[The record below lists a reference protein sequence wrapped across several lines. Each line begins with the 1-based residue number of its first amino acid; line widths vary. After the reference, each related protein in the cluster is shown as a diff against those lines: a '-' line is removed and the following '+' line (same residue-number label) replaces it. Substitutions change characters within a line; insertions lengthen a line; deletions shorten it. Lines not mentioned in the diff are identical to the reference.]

1 MSESGT
7 SGAGTSGR
15 APAGGVTAG
24 SPDNTV
30 DAAVRGVPQETLPG
44 DPAALERLIGARRD
58 RLAATVDELA
68 RRAHPRE
75 LARQGR
81 QDAVS
86 RFRSMAYTP
95 AGRLRVE
102 RVGALVAAVAG
113 VLALT
118 VWKRRSHPGRARWRS
133 RP

>member
-1 MSESGT
+1 MSE
-7 SGAGTSGR
+7 AGTSGR
-15 APAGGVTAG
+15 APADGVTG
-24 SPDNTV
+24 DSPDGAV

-44 DPAALERLIGARRD
+44 DPAALERLISARRD

-75 LARQGR
+75 LARRGR

-86 RFRSMAYTP
+86 WFRSVAYTP

-102 RVGALVAAVAG
+102 RVGAVVASVAG
-113 VLALT
+113 VLALI
-118 VWKRRSHPGRARWRS
+118 VWKRRSHRGRSHRGRAHRKG
-133 RP
+133 